1 MKVQLPFEKEILD
14 IFHNESA
21 VSRLF
26 LLLLL
31 LFNFQFPRVSPQATE
46 QEYTSMA
53 SMEKWAAKSSTDVR
67 KSESSRHWF
76 KSTLFYTNRYVFIHL
91 RQLNDAYPYSFVL
104 QRNTFLT

>member
-53 SMEKWAAKSSTDVR
+53 SMEK
-67 KSESSRHWF
+67 
-76 KSTLFYTNRYVFIHL
+76 
-91 RQLNDAYPYSFVL
+91 
-104 QRNTFLT
+104 